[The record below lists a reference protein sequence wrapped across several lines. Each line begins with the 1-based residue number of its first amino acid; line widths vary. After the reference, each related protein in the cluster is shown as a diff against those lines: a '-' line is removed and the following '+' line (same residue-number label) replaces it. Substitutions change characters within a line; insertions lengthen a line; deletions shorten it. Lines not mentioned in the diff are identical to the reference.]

1 MKLHAN
7 ALQLIDLLSD
17 EDKSGVEVARTL
29 NVTEARVSQLRKKLK
44 IDRIGVVTIE
54 HAGEI
59 TGKHIDAAD
68 QLAKVNTA
76 ANRILDRLTDH
87 IDNGKD
93 LPPEN
98 QRKDSMELVARYC
111 QEIRAQLSLQMD
123 IYKSLYDIKVIAAFQ
138 QSVLEA
144 INEVSPETKDRIV
157 QKLKE
162 ARAIRPN
169 LQL

>member
-1 MKLHAN
+1 MAIQQN
-7 ALQLIDLLSD
+7 TIETIDVLLR
-17 EDKSGVEVARTL
+17 SGMMGKNIASQL
-29 NVTEARVSQLRKKLK
+29 NVSPAYISKVKKELS
-44 IDRIGVVTIE
+44 INQVRHMQIE
-54 HAGEI
+54 RAGQI
-59 TGKHIDAAD
+59 VDKHIDAAD

-144 INEVSPETKDRIV
+144 INEVAPEVKDRIV